1 MRGII
6 MCERSGT
13 WQFAFLMLATLG
25 SLNGLQASG
34 SDHSKY
40 LSNPGGFEVFVEPP
54 ELIALP
60 DLSTLP
66 QRRVVQ
72 ILLADYRKVQEFRS
86 NLARSGQYGQVSVLH
101 HTDSSALPFSES
113 TVNILVCFASK
124 PEEIESEVL
133 RVLTPGGHCLVPRKV
148 EFASKSW
155 MEAHPQTVNYG
166 QRSWTVYRKTRPAE
180 IADWTHYLYDASN
193 SCVSD
198 DTVVDAPFH
207 LRWKAGPLWS
217 RAHEVMASTSA
228 MVSEGG
234 RVYTIV
240 DEGPAASTLLPA
252 DWQLTA
258 RDAFNGSLLWKKPIG
273 EWQTH
278 HWPWKSGP
286 AHMPRKLVA
295 VDGKVYLPS
304 SIQGPVIE
312 LDGATGQ
319 PLRTF
324 EPTAAA
330 DELII
335 YQKTLLTLSND
346 NPPDLDEVEEYRKR
360 RRGWMYDGL
369 HRAYLDHD
377 GGRRIVATSLET
389 GKTQWKVAFSQVSP
403 LSLTA
408 TNNRVL
414 LHDGRHIRCLN
425 LADGSPVWKS
435 DELPVERR
443 LVAEN
448 APTLTVHHDV
458 VLFAWNGTLFSFDLA
473 SGKQLW
479 QKGKFS
485 QGDYRSPASVLVL
498 DSLVWDMNITSKRED
513 GRLTGFD
520 PRTGEEKRTFAP
532 EGPFRGMAHHRC
544 YRCRATKKYVIASR
558 SGVELVDPV
567 KEEWREHFFVR
578 GACLYGVMPANGMI
592 YSTPHPCACYIKSK
606 LNGYCALG
614 PRRPSLLDSS
624 RAPRLFK
631 RPAFDVE
638 TKRAQQPTVAHRKA
652 SNPWSTFRGD
662 RERSGF
668 VDHVVPAPTHLKWQ
682 SRRVGTAVSQATVG
696 DGMVFT
702 CDKDIYTVFALS
714 AETGDLAWS
723 YQAGGPVDSPPTWYA
738 GRVYFGSADGF
749 VYCLSASDGQL
760 VWRLRAAP
768 ESRQIGAFD
777 RLESVWPVHGSVLIQ
792 TNPETG
798 KAELFCAAGRSSF
811 LDGGIHLLRVDPE
824 NGSIL
829 AEQAVYHRDPETG
842 AELAAAA
849 NFEQDGCLNDILSGD
864 GHSIYLRHARF
875 SSSDLERIES
885 DSHLYSTLGFLDY
898 TWWHRGYWLY
908 SHDSRAG
915 YGGWWQQSHQS
926 PAGRLLVMN
935 DDRVFGFGRTY
946 IPGHNSAEFSRGERY
961 HLFASPRRQKS
972 ELIEPDFRASQQ
984 LRRQGKDNLIDWSKY
999 STVPQHWSKR
1009 LPMHVRAMAMTAD
1022 KLFVAGPLG
1031 EGIISPEAYK
1041 GKLGS
1046 ALVAIDTE
1054 SGEVLQSLR
1063 LPFLPTFDGMSVD
1076 GESLLLTGADGILR
1090 RFGTEGTTALERF
1103 AIGEPID
1110 FQEDLEPW
1118 PERMVPSAAARGAAR
1133 PMSKIPAGVRPLSLQ
1148 QTPFS
1153 TLEGGELFHA
1163 ASGFTL
1169 VSDAGKEAYLLR
1181 EQPQPLTGE
1190 VRLSVSLQIATAW
1203 GRTHQNGFLVFGD
1216 GGDNANL
1223 IKCGPQFV
1231 VNSLGSADGKPVKQS
1246 RKEPITIKLK
1256 PNTTYKLTVIYD
1268 TETGRY
1274 TASLGDWKTEGI
1286 WRPRRGGITY
1296 IGVCTFGAATT
1307 FTNFTCS
1314 ADGK

>member
-6 MCERSGT
+6 MCERSRT

-25 SLNGLQASG
+25 SLNGSQASG

-54 ELIALP
+54 ELSALP

-278 HWPWKSGP
+278 YWPWKSGP

-295 VDGKVYLPS
+295 VGGKVYLPS
-304 SIQGPVIE
+304 SIRGPVIE

-319 PLRTF
+319 RLRTF

-335 YQKTLLTLSND
+335 RGKTLLTLSN
-346 NPPDLDEVEEYRKR
+346 NSPPDPVEVEEYRKR
-360 RRGWMYDGL
+360 RRWWMYDGL

-377 GGRRIVATSLET
+377 GGCRIVATCLDT
-389 GKTQWKVAFSQVSP
+389 GKTQWEAPFEQVSP
-403 LSLTA
+403 LTLTA
-408 TNNRVL
+408 TSDRVL
-414 LHDGRHIRCLN
+414 LHDGKRIHCLT
-425 LADGSPVWKS
+425 LADGSPVWES
-435 DELPVERR
+435 DELTVERR

-448 APTLTVHHDV
+448 APTLTVHENV

-473 SGKQLW
+473 TGKQLW
-479 QKGKFS
+479 QKGEFS

-498 DSLVWDMNITSKRED
+498 DGLVWDMNITSKRED
-513 GRLTGFD
+513 GRLTGFG

-532 EGPFRGMAHHRC
+532 GGPFRGMAHHRC

-606 LNGYCALG
+606 LNGFCALG
-614 PRRPSLLDSS
+614 PRRSVNGEERSGKGDD
-624 RAPRLFK
+624 RLFHG
-631 RPAFDVE
+631 PAF
-638 TKRAQQPTVAHRKA
+638 AA
-652 SNPWSTFRGD
+652 SSLHPSAFRLHPSNVWPTFRGD
-662 RERSGF
+662 CQRTGS
-668 VDHVVPAPTHLKWQ
+668 VDRVVSVPTHLGWQ
-682 SRRVGTAVSQATVG
+682 SEDLGAAVTQATTG
-696 DGMVFT
+696 DGMIFI
-702 CDKDIYTVFALS
+702 CDKDTYTVFALN
-714 AETGDLAWS
+714 AGTGDLVWS
-723 YQAGGPVDSPPTWYA
+723 YQAGGRVDSPPTWHA
-738 GRVYFGSADGF
+738 GRIYFGSADGF

-768 ESRQIGAFD
+768 EPRQIGAFD

-811 LDGGIHLLRVDPE
+811 LDGGIHLLRIDPDS
-824 NGSIL
+824 GSIL
-829 AEQAVYHRDPETG
+829 AEEAVYHRDPKTG
-842 AELAAAA
+842 AELAVAA

-864 GHSIYLRHARF
+864 GQSIYLRHARF
-875 SSSDLERIES
+875 SSSNLQRIES

-915 YGGWWQQSHQS
+915 YAGWWQQSHQS

-961 HLFASPRRQKS
+961 HLFASPRLQKS
-972 ELIEPDFRASQQ
+972 ELVQPDFSSSQR
-984 LRRQGKDNLIDWSKY
+984 LRGQGKDHLIDWSKY
-999 STVPQHWSKR
+999 STVPRHWSQR
-1009 LPMHVRAMAMTAD
+1009 LPMHVRAMVLTAN
-1022 KLFVAGPLG
+1022 KFFVAGPLG
-1031 EGIISPEAYK
+1031 EGIISPDAYD
-1041 GKLGS
+1041 GRLGS
-1046 ALVAIDTE
+1046 ALVAIEPE
-1054 SGEVLQSLR
+1054 SGEVLQSIR
-1063 LPFLPTFDGMSVD
+1063 LTFLPAFDGMSVD
-1076 GESLLLTGADGILR
+1076 GECLLLVGTDGVLR
-1090 RFGTEGTTALERF
+1090 RFGPSGTMALESLQ
-1103 AIGEPID
+1103 IGEPID
-1110 FQEDLEPW
+1110 FKEDFEPW
-1118 PERMVPSAAARGAAR
+1118 PERMVGPGSARGTEQSTSR
-1133 PMSKIPAGVRPLSLQ
+1133 TPAGVKPLSLQ
-1148 QTPFS
+1148 KTPFS
-1153 TLEGGELFHA
+1153 KLDGGKLYHA

-1169 VSDAGKEAYLLR
+1169 VSNGGEEACLLR
-1181 EQPQPLTGE
+1181 KLPKPLTGKIT
-1190 VRLSVSLQIATAW
+1190 LSVSLQIASAW

-1216 GGDNANL
+1216 GEEDEDL

-1231 VNSLGSADGKPVKQS
+1231 VSALGTADGQPVKQS
-1246 RKEPITIKLK
+1246 RKEPITIEFK
-1256 PNTTYKLTVIYD
+1256 PDTAYKLTVVYD
-1268 TETGRY
+1268 TGTGKY
-1274 TASLGDWKTEGI
+1274 TASIGNWKTEGI
-1286 WRPRRGGITY
+1286 WTLRPGGITHV
-1296 IGVCTFGAATT
+1296 GVCSFGAATT
-1307 FTNFTCS
+1307 FTDFTCS
-1314 ADGK
+1314 AD